1 MKKQPISR
9 FSPLSIN
16 PNLTIT
22 NRVVIP
28 PMASETADQHGYVTE
43 KTIAHYKSLG
53 ESGAGL
59 ILVEYTFIHASG
71 KSESNQLGIDHNDKI
86 LGLTEIS
93 KVIKSSGALAG
104 IQLTHCGGKTESQ
117 LTGGVLHSPSGVIVP
132 VKDKILEKPSIMTDE
147 DIRNWKKWFLDS
159 ATRAVKAGFDLIE
172 LHAAHGYGLNQW
184 LSPITNKRDDHY
196 GGSTIK
202 NLTLLLEIIQ
212 EIKAHHPNLII
223 SVRMPGQDFIEGG
236 LTIQDCILIAQ
247 SLENSGINLINISS
261 GIGGWKR
268 PRTRIGE
275 GYLVE
280 EAATIQQF
288 LKIPVI
294 GVGGIETGNYIDEL
308 IRTNKISLAAVG
320 RAILQNP
327 REWGE
332 NQLRS
337 THHV

>member
-1 MKKQPISR
+1 MKKQTFSR
-9 FSPLSIN
+9 FSPLLITPS
-16 PNLTIT
+16 LTLT
-22 NRVVIP
+22 NRVVVP
-28 PMASETADQHGYVTE
+28 PMASETANLQGFVTE
-43 KTIAHYKSLG
+43 ESIAHYRHLG
-53 ESGAGL
+53 EAGAGL
-59 ILVEYTFIHASG
+59 IFVEYTFIHSSG
-71 KSESNQLGIDHNDKI
+71 KSEPNQLGIDHDDKI
-86 LGLTEIS
+86 LGLAQVS
-93 KVIKSSGALAG
+93 KAIKASGALAG
-104 IQLTHCGGKTESQ
+104 IQLTHSGGKTES
-117 LTGGVLHSPSGVIVP
+117 LFTGGVLHSPSGVIVP
-132 VKDKILEKPSIMTDE
+132 VKDKVLEKPSIMTEE

-184 LSPITNKRDDHY
+184 LSPITNKRNDHY
-196 GGSTIK
+196 GGSPLK

-212 EIKAHHPNLII
+212 EIKTLHPDLII

-236 LTIQDCILIAQ
+236 LNIHDCILIAQ
-247 SLENSGINLINISS
+247 NLENSGVNLINISS

-280 EAATIQQF
+280 EATIIQQH

-294 GVGGIETGNYIDEL
+294 GVGGIETGCYIDEL
-308 IRTNKISLAAVG
+308 IQTNKISLAAVG

-327 REWGE
+327 KRWGE

-337 THHV
+337 IHHA